1 MIKSNRDFKNILK
14 DKYTYLGL
22 ALILYLGN
30 AIVKSILFRISKAFP
45 VFDPVL
51 LSSIIPLLFLIIFFI
66 MVDKED
72 FKRLKFFGIIMG
84 LILLTFLITYMLNP
98 QYYYWYFINPR
109 GLKLVLRPDSGI
121 YIILFM
127 SLFKKDEE
135 DKLIKYFTLGV
146 WILFLYNFLLFLA
159 ANVRGYWTIIDSKGG
174 PKESG
179 YNLQF
184 GYSMAFIFLYF
195 FMRYRNLDKG
205 KLKLLYLLTSIFS
218 LITIFTDGSR
228 GAFLPILVFFFFY
241 FINLSLNF

>member
-66 MVDKED
+66 MGDKED

-146 WILFLYNFLLFLA
+146 WILFL
-159 ANVRGYWTIIDSKGG
+159 
-174 PKESG
+174 
-179 YNLQF
+179 Q
-184 GYSMAFIFLYF
+184 
-195 FMRYRNLDKG
+195 
-205 KLKLLYLLTSIFS
+205 
-218 LITIFTDGSR
+218 
-228 GAFLPILVFFFFY
+228 
-241 FINLSLNF
+241 